1 MIVKVFI
8 IGVLAAIIVSL
19 FSGLVFLVQ
28 DKGQG
33 TRTVKAL
40 TWRIG
45 LSVSL
50 FALLVLGYFLGIVK
64 PHGIYPAGTPVV
76 QEQQRP

>member
-8 IGVLAAIIVSL
+8 IAVLAAILVSL
-19 FSGLVFLVQ
+19 ASGLVFLIQ

-33 TRTVKAL
+33 TRTVRAL

-50 FALLVLGYFLGIVK
+50 FALLVLGYFMGIIK
-64 PHGIYPAGTPVV
+64 PHGIYPVAPPQA
-76 QEQQRP
+76 QEQKGP